1 MRHEDT
7 IYANQRLWKLR
18 VRRRSVATGRDRV
31 VSDGFALGGFRA
43 YCLADSRCELF
54 VAGMDFD
61 RAGGRASAKL
71 GAIMLLHR
79 L

>member
-7 IYANQRLWKLR
+7 RYTNQRLWKLR
-18 VRRRSVATGRDRV
+18 VRRRSVTTGRDRV

-43 YCLADSRCELF
+43 YCLADSRCEQF
-54 VAGMDFD
+54 VAGMGFD
-61 RAGGRASAKL
+61 RVGGRASAKL
-71 GAIMLLHR
+71 GAMVLLYR